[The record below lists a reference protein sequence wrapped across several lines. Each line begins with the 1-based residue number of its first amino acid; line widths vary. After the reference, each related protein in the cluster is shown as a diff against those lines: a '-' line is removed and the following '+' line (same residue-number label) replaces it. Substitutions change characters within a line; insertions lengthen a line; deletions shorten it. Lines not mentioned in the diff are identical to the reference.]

1 MRKLLLTLIGL
12 LLFTG
17 VAHADLR
24 AGAAKVEITPD
35 VKASPTPLGGY
46 AARRDSP
53 STGVDASIYAHA
65 LVLAQGEKRV
75 AIVSLDL
82 CFLPRAIKA
91 EVTKRLQTQQSH
103 IQPDSVFLSA
113 THSHTAPDPLAM
125 HAGNQFDAIKHFTRF
140 DPKLLAFTTE
150 RIAVAIQKAEANL
163 TPVKAGSLT
172 ESIPNLNR
180 NRRGDPTVDREMT
193 VLTLVDA
200 QGKTVANIVN
210 FAAHPTL
217 YDEKMMDISPDWPG
231 IMTATVEANK
241 GGICLFLNGAE
252 GDATTQNATGNTPK
266 ERIETYGKRVAQ
278 SALELIAKATLTADP
293 TLDTWTTE
301 LQLPPRKPNGWF
313 LLAAAQL
320 GATIEQARGLVQG
333 MMPAT
338 STLTFVKLGD
348 LLLMG
353 VPCEPTG
360 DIGLGAKERAKKAG
374 FPRPAIVALTNDWLS
389 YCVTAKQY
397 KAGNYEAAMCF
408 FGEGFGEAL
417 LTGIELGLGK
427 GKNR

>member
-1 MRKLLLTLIGL
+1 MRTVLITLVALLLHPSLSR
-12 LLFTG
+12 
-17 VAHADLR
+17 ADLR

-35 VKASPTPLGGY
+35 VKVNAIPLGGY
-46 AARRDSP
+46 AARRDAP
-53 STGVDASIYAHA
+53 ATGVNAPIFARA
-65 LVLAQGEKRV
+65 IVLAQGEKRV
-75 AIVSLDL
+75 AVVSLDL

-91 EVTKRLQTQQSH
+91 EVIKRLRAAQSH
-103 IQPDSVFLSA
+103 LSPESLFLSA

-125 HAGNQFDAIKHFTRF
+125 HTGNHFEEIKHFTRF
-140 DPKLLAFTTE
+140 DAKLLAFTADK
-150 RIAVAIQKAEANL
+150 IAEAIQKAEANL
-163 TPVKAGSLT
+163 IPAKAGSLA
-172 ESIPNLNR
+172 ELVPNLNR

-193 VLTLVDA
+193 VVGFVDM
-200 QGKTVANIVN
+200 QGKAIANIVN

-217 YDEKMMDISPDWPG
+217 YDEKMMEISPDWPG
-231 IMTATVEANK
+231 VMTATVEK
-241 GGICLFLNGAE
+241 ERGGICLFLNGAE
-252 GDATTQNATGNTPK
+252 GDATTLNATGSTPK
-266 ERIETYGKRVAQ
+266 ERIESYGKKVAE
-278 SALELIAKATLTADP
+278 SGLALLSKVTPQAEPFLEA
-293 TLDTWTTE
+293 WTSE

-333 MMPAT
+333 IMPPT
-338 STLTFVKLGD
+338 STLTFVRLGD

-360 DIGLGAKERAKKAG
+360 DIGIGAKERAKRAG

-389 YCVTAKQY
+389 YCVTQKQY

-417 LTGIELGLGK
+417 LTGIEQGLGK
-427 GKNR
+427 GKSR